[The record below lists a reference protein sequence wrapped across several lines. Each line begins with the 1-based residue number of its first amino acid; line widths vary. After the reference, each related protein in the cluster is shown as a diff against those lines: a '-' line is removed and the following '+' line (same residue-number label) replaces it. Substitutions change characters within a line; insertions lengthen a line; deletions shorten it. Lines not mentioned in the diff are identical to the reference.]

1 MINLI
6 PEVAAALR
14 GSTNLLTLLGGD
26 RIYRHIVP
34 ADKQDVFP
42 RVTFFELSN
51 FDSRYAEDQ
60 ADASE
65 IHFQVDV
72 WSKAASTAELGS
84 AVDEAMK
91 GAGFGRY
98 SGADL
103 YEEDTKIYHKALRYR
118 TVRGYEEES

>member
-14 GSTNLLTLLGGD
+14 GNAALISLLGGD
-26 RIYRHIVP
+26 RIYRHWVP
-34 ADKQDVFP
+34 EDKKDIFP

-51 FDSRYAEDQ
+51 FDNRYVEDT

-65 IHFQVDV
+65 IHHQVDI
-72 WSKAASTAELGS
+72 WSMDPSTAALGTE
-84 AVDEAMK
+84 VDAAMK
-91 GAGFGRY
+91 GIGFARY

-118 TVRGYEEES
+118 TVRRYEED